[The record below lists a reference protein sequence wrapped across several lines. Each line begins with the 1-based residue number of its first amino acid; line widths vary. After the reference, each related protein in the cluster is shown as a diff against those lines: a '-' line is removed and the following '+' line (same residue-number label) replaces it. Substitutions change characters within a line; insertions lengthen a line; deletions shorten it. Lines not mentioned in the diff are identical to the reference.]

1 MGKRNL
7 AALWGLFQGYRKKH
21 KKPSDVHFSPRIPS
35 QLRKLVLILRGLRLA
50 RVARLA
56 KLVNLPLLQELANIV
71 SGPLVSLDSC
81 FAG

>member
-7 AALWGLFQGYRKKH
+7 AALWGLFQGYR